1 MVILA
6 VDVSLWVTT
15 PVPLTKLVVNE
26 IILDILPATQ
36 SLLKSSLIAEMLVDV
51 IESHYGFCLY
61 PPMAVGI
68 HMSSIEAF
76 STKDVSDRR

>member
-6 VDVSLWVTT
+6 VDVALRVTT

-36 SLLKSSLIAEMLVDV
+36 SLLKSSLIAKMLVDV

-68 HMSSIEAF
+68 HMTSIEI
-76 STKDVSDRR
+76 SLMRH